1 MSDIAEMVC
10 HRILYVYLQKGS
22 TQLFCQIA
30 GIVVGSV
37 RSPEARHCDADNL
50 IPGKPQQIKGPDR
63 DKQRQ
68 GGIESAGNTDYRT
81 PASRML

>member
-1 MSDIAEMVC
+1 MKEAVTIGESRCWERLRTGKEIKD
-10 HRILYVYLQKGS
+10 
-22 TQLFCQIA
+22 CQIA

-68 GGIESAGNTDYRT
+68 GGIESAGNTDSRT